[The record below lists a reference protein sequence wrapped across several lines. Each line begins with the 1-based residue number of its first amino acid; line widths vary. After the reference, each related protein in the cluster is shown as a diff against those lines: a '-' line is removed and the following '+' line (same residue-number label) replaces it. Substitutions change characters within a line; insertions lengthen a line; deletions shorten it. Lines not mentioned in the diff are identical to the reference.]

1 MMTKGSPWRRKEV
14 RLYVKAGG
22 GADCV
27 GLGEGV
33 GEGEEEE
40 EEAHAGL
47 RATRRHGKSWD
58 QSMLCR

>member
-1 MMTKGSPWRRKEV
+1 M
-14 RLYVKAGG
+14 KAGG